1 MARSLSPATASIAP
15 PRWPAPN
22 LSSRLRGSRPLRLR
36 ADLHFPE
43 EPRMNETV
51 GFIGLG
57 TMGLPMASN
66 LAKAGVRLIV
76 HDTSA
81 AARDAPPKGGG
92 GTVTPAAADRA
103 PPA

>member
-1 MARSLSPATASIAP
+1 
-15 PRWPAPN
+15 
-22 LSSRLRGSRPLRLR
+22 
-36 ADLHFPE
+36 
-43 EPRMNETV
+43 MNETV

-81 AARDAPPKGGG
+81 GARDAAAQFGGVTVAAG
-92 GTVTPAAADRA
+92 AAEVAARRFREDFYYRLCADRIVTPALSEQLRDCPADLA
-103 PPA
+103 VMVPAEL